1 MLAAARA
8 ELLILRKWPLAWALL
23 LVTPVVML
31 AVNYVAE
38 FVLYVTLTP
47 AQYGSIGTPAQNLPS
62 MLPSQFSIIAVS
74 EFTFDAQVPLIVL
87 GALMA
92 GGDWTGG
99 TLRTTL
105 LQGAGRTRAYLGQL
119 TALSVAAVAS
129 TVLTFAVAA
138 AASLIVRAL
147 EPAAVSSY
155 TGAIPPTLAIA
166 GALGAAAL
174 IALAYA
180 ALGLALGTICRS
192 AVVAM
197 SIALVWTMIIDST
210 LYQLAITA
218 GGPLRTISD
227 LAPGPSAVTLS
238 GLFGTAGGGATS
250 QNYLPVSTPEA
261 IWTLSGYAVGAIA
274 VAIVLLRRRDIAADR
289 APRRE
294 RRLRRLSRQGR
305 MARLGRRVRLGRS
318 QAAAPAGLLAAM
330 RAELLIMRRRPAI
343 WILVLIL
350 PADMLIGYY
359 LTQYVEYLTANSP
372 TGQVWGLNP
381 QQLLGAMTPGQYLT
395 GALSGFGP
403 TSSIYGAAVF
413 MLIGALIGGSDWGY
427 GTIRAAL
434 VQGPGRF
441 RTALGQHVAIMIT
454 LAGCVL
460 ITFAAAAAA
469 SAIVTAGQAG
479 SLSVLTKGFPTPGQ
493 LAGAL
498 AAGVLVSLAY
508 GAIGVTFGVL
518 SRSAAAGIGAV
529 LIWAV
534 VVDPTLQ
541 YISTQLHGVLLRLY
555 QLLPD
560 ASTNTLL
567 DLPNHTG
574 FLLGEPLDQMRIA
587 PATAFVTL
595 SLYAV
600 ACLTVPALVTW
611 RRDIR

>member
-31 AVNYVAE
+31 AVDYIAE

-47 AQYGSIGTPAQNLPS
+47 GEYGSLGTPSQNLP
-62 MLPSQFSIIAVS
+62 MILPSQFSIIAVS
-74 EFTFDAQVPLIVL
+74 QFTFNAQVPMIVL
-87 GALMA
+87 GAIMA
-92 GGDWTGG
+92 GGDWTSG

-105 LQGAGRTRAYLGQL
+105 LQGCGRTRAYLGQL
-119 TALSVAAVAS
+119 AALSVAAIAS

-138 AASLIVRAL
+138 GASLAVRAL
-147 EPAAVSSY
+147 EPTAVSSY

-166 GALGAAAL
+166 GALGAALL

-210 LYQLAITA
+210 LYDLAITA

-238 GLFGTAGGGATS
+238 GLFGTPGGGATS

-274 VAIVLLRRRDIAADR
+274 VAIFLLRRRDIAA
-289 APRRE
+289 
-294 RRLRRLSRQGR
+294 SRVP
-305 MARLGRRVRLGRS
+305 RRVRREAGGPRVPRPTP
-318 QAAAPAGLLAAM
+318 APAGLLAAM
-330 RAELLIMRRRPAI
+330 RAELLVMRRRPAI
-343 WILVLIL
+343 WALVLIL
-350 PADMLIGYY
+350 PTDMLIGYY

-381 QQLLGAMTPGQYLT
+381 QQLLGAMTPSQYLT

-413 MLIGALIGGSDWGY
+413 MLIGALIGGSDWGR
-427 GTIRAAL
+427 GTIKTAL
-434 VQGPGRF
+434 LQGPGRL
-441 RTALGQHVAIMIT
+441 RSALGQYAAIMIT
-454 LAGCVL
+454 LAASVI
-460 ITFAAAAAA
+460 ITFTAAAVA

-493 LAGAL
+493 LASAL

-534 VVDPTLQ
+534 VIDPTLQ
-541 YISTQLHGVLLRLY
+541 YISTQLHGALLRLY

-574 FLLGEPLDQMRIA
+574 LLLGEPLDQMHIA
-587 PATAFVTL
+587 PAAAFGTL
-595 SLYAV
+595 GLYAV
-600 ACLTVPALVTW
+600 AFLTVPALVTW
-611 RRDIR
+611 RRDIL